1 MRTMTHHGRGKGKNG
16 HTFGTKHN
24 DRSFDITGPE
34 SNIDPELTPEN
45 LVWHYYIDEM
55 GIPEEPEK
63 DEDIESLYCPMNW
76 RLQAMLDE
84 AMGTDYAA
92 EDKARHFAKKASA
105 ADGKA
110 MTFEQAEV
118 RFYEEHFSAQLKETN
133 DNYRKHGH
141 PERCKDMAAWKNAR
155 RNAPE
160 ESIFQIGDMH
170 VTGEYADAAILR
182 KCYEEYHSE
191 EQKWND
197 EHGNPFTVLD
207 VAMHVDEPE
216 CPPHIQVRKVWH
228 YKAEDGSLRLG
239 QEKALERAGIEL
251 PDPSQAPGRR
261 NNRKMTYDAMMRE
274 KWLDI
279 LERNGVKVERVP
291 LPDRKR
297 KGSRTHEQYLTD
309 KYREMSQ
316 EAEKQAQRAAE
327 AESRADAAEEQLKA
341 AEGQVQALRD
351 DMVKQKAIH
360 DEMLQVNAEA
370 MRVIKANNE
379 TIQKQEAIIQEQEQS
394 LGLIQDYEEYCAVA
408 AVADSDLD
416 LGERMVRKLPPPK
429 GIFKPAEEKEWLRD
443 MKSMLQNLLSS
454 IGEYLRRMQI
464 FEVRYGM
471 KERRSEPAQKR
482 AAALNDM
489 IAGAFAR
496 TEAAP
501 DRSQTK
507 EKDEPSL

>member
-1 MRTMTHHGRGKGKNG
+1 MRTMTHHGRGKGRAG

-24 DRSFDITGPE
+24 DRSFDIE
-34 SNIDPELTPEN
+34 NAHNIDAQLTPDN
-45 LVWHYYIDEM
+45 LVWHCYMPDSEVEVAK
-55 GIPEEPEK
+55 EE
-63 DEDIESLYCPMNW
+63 DDIESFYSPLNW
-76 RLQAMLDE
+76 RLQAELDE
-84 AMGTDYAA
+84 ALGTDFAA
-92 EDKARHFAKKASA
+92 QDKARYFAEKGS
-105 ADGKA
+105 ADGMS
-110 MTFEQAEV
+110 MTFEQAET
-118 RFYEEHFSAQLKETN
+118 RFYQEHFSEQLKETN
-133 DNYRKHGH
+133 DKYRANGH
-141 PERCKDMAAWKNAR
+141 PERCKSMAAWKQAR

-160 ESIFQIGDMH
+160 ESLYQIGDKH
-170 VTGEYADAAILR
+170 VTGEHADVATL
-182 KCYEEYHSE
+182 KVCYEEFEME
-191 EQKWND
+191 ERRWND
-197 EHGNPFTVLD
+197 EHGNPFTVLNRS
-207 VAMHVDEPE
+207 VHVDEPE
-216 CPPHIQVRKVWH
+216 CPPHIHVRKVWH
-228 YKAEDGSLRLG
+228 YKADDGTLRLG
-239 QEKALERAGIEL
+239 QEKALERAGIAL
-251 PDPSQAPGRR
+251 PDPDKKVSRY
-261 NNRKMTYDAMMRE
+261 NNRKMVYDAMMRE

-279 LERNGVKVERVP
+279 LDRHGIQVEKVP

-327 AESRADAAEEQLKA
+327 AEARAKDAEEQAKA
-341 AEGQVQALRD
+341 LTAQNKALRD
-351 DMVKQKAIH
+351 DMAKQNAIH

-408 AVADSDLD
+408 AVAESDLD

-464 FEVRYGM
+464 FEVRCGM

>member
-24 DRSFDITGPE
+24 DRSFDIVGPE

-45 LVWHYYIDEM
+45 LVWHYYMDEPKS
-55 GIPEEPEK
+55 PEVRKEEAEK
-63 DEDIESLYCPMNW
+63 LQTLYCPMNW
-76 RLQAMLDE
+76 RLQGMLDE

-92 EDKARHFAKKASA
+92 KDKARYFAKKNA
-105 ADGKA
+105 AEGKPL
-110 MTFEQAEV
+110 TFEQAEV
-118 RFYEEHFSAQLKETN
+118 RFYEEHFSKQLQETN
-133 DNYRKHGH
+133 DSYRKHGH
-141 PERCKDMAAWKNAR
+141 PERCKNMAAWKQAR

-197 EHGNPFTVLD
+197 EHGRPFTVLN

-228 YKAEDGSLRLG
+228 YKAEDGTMRLG
-239 QEKALERAGIEL
+239 QEEALKRAGVEL
-251 PDPSQAPGRR
+251 PDPSKDPGRR
-261 NNRKMTYDAMMRE
+261 NNRKMAYDAMMRE

-291 LPDRKR
+291 LPDRKT

-309 KYREMSQ
+309 KYREMAQ

-327 AESRADAAEEQLKA
+327 AESRADAAEAKLKGLEEKIEALEDDLAVQKKAHEEQLELNA
-341 AEGQVQALRD
+341 AHE
-351 DMVKQKAIH
+351 K
-360 DEMLQVNAEA
+360 
-370 MRVIKANNE
+370 VIEEND
-379 TIQKQEAIIQEQEQS
+379 AIIQDQEHA
-394 LGLIQDYEEYCAVA
+394 LGLIKDYAHYCAVA
-408 AVADSDLD
+408 EITEEDLEV
-416 LGERMVRKLPPPK
+416 GESMMQMLPPPK
-429 GIFKPAEEKEWLRD
+429 GIFKPAQQKEWSKG
-443 MKSMLQNLLSS
+443 MKTLLQKLMVS
-454 IGEYLRRMQI
+454 IADHIRRMQI
-464 FEVRYGM
+464 YEVLAGITD
-471 KERRSEPAQKR
+471 RRSEPAQKR
-482 AAALNDM
+482 ADSLNDM
-489 IAGAFAR
+489 IANAFSR

-501 DRSQTK
+501 DKGQTR
-507 EKDEPSL
+507 EMDEPSR